1 MIGPPGIEPD
11 DEQGLAAALG
21 ILGAVAVPM
30 VLGPIREQVGQ
41 ANVVL
46 LLAGVVVATG
56 AAGGR
61 RAGMATSVVA
71 VLAFNFFHTR
81 PYLSFDVDAGRDV
94 VTLALLLLGGV
105 AASEAAHRVHVSR
118 RQAETA
124 HLAITRLGELAGNLA
139 APHDPAAITAVARSL
154 VARQLPGVT
163 AAVEIPTGPRPMARA
178 HRDGTVEPVP
188 GTRVRTAVEL
198 HDGPVAVPIAFGE
211 ETFGRIVVEPGSG
224 PLDHDDW
231 LTVRI
236 LADHV
241 ALALA
246 GAVR

>member
-1 MIGPPGIEPD
+1 MIGSPGHEPD
-11 DEQGLAAALG
+11 DEQGLAAAVGL
-21 ILGAVAVPM
+21 LGAVAVPM
-30 VLGPIREQVGQ
+30 VLGPLREQVGQ
-41 ANVVL
+41 ANVAL

-71 VLAFNFFHTR
+71 VLSFSFFHTR

-94 VTLALLLLGGV
+94 VTLALLLLGGGV
-105 AASEAAHRVHVSR
+105 ASEAAHRVHVSR
-118 RQAETA
+118 RQAETS
-124 HLAITRLGELAGNLA
+124 HLAITRLGELAGNLTT
-139 APHDPAAITAVARSL
+139 PHDPEAVVTLAETL
-154 VARQLPGVT
+154 IAHQLPEVA
-163 AAVEIPTGPRPMARA
+163 AAVEIPPGPRPMARA
-178 HRDGTVEPVP
+178 HRDGTLDPVP
-188 GTRVRTAVEL
+188 GSRVRTAVEL
-198 HDGPVAVPIAFGE
+198 HDGPVAVPITFGE
-211 ETFGRIVVEPGSG
+211 ETFGRIVVEPASG